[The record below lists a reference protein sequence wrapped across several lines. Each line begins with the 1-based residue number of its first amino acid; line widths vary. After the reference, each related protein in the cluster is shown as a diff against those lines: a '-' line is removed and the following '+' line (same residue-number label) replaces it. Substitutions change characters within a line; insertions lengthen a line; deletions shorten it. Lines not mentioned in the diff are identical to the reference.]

1 MNIDRMK
8 NLLIELCSV
17 PSISETPGEI
27 EMAEKIYE
35 TVMKMDYFKNNPANA
50 GINPIKN
57 DPFGRYYVHA
67 LMEGKPES
75 KKTVILLSHFDVV
88 NVEDYGAYKDYAFK
102 PLEYT
107 ELLKKGSGISL
118 SKEAEIDLASGDY
131 IFGRGIMDMKFGLAL
146 DVEIM
151 HQIENKLDNFP
162 GNILLLSVPDEENNS
177 AGMLASVELLAALK
191 NEKGLEYVCCI
202 VSEPH
207 FPKYPG
213 DSGKY
218 IYSGAV
224 GKLLP
229 VFYCVGKETHAG
241 DPFSGLNPNLLTAKI
256 IEEIELNPD
265 LSDVSASFRT
275 PAPVCLKQ
283 SDTKNSYSVS
293 TPAAA
298 YSYFNFITVSSSPD
312 EVLNRLKSI
321 SKKAFEEV
329 LHSIENK
336 AERLQALTGSKP
348 KLPSVKPMVI
358 TFRELYKMCLE
369 ARGKEFDEHMESFIK
384 NSPESDLRELSVD
397 IVREAHKF
405 CPYRDPMIVLFLAP
419 PYYPH
424 SGTSGQNG
432 KIAEITEKIIKKA
445 NSKYGENLSPE
456 PFFPGLSDMS
466 YLGLP
471 DNMDVESLK
480 RNLPL
485 WGDKY
490 TIPLD
495 AIASLNIPFM
505 NIGPLGKDA
514 HKYTERINISYSFEI
529 ASKLVFEAVLSALD
543 ASPEDFGI

>member
-8 NLLIELCSV
+8 DLLIELCSV

-118 SKEAEIDLASGDY
+118 SKEAEIDLASDDY

-213 DSGKY
+213 DSSKY
-218 IYSGAV
+218 IYTGAV

-329 LHSIENK
+329 LHSIESK
-336 AERLQALTGSKP
+336 ADRLQALTGSKP
-348 KLPSVKPMVI
+348 KLPSIKPMVI

-369 ARGKEFDEHMESFIK
+369 ARGKEFDEHMESFIN

-397 IVREAHKF
+397 IVREAHKL

-432 KIAEITEKIIKKA
+432 KIDEITEKIIKKA
-445 NSKYGENLSPE
+445 NSKYGENLSRE

-471 DNMDVESLK
+471 DNIDVESLK
-480 RNLPL
+480 TNLPL

-543 ASPEDFGI
+543 ASPEDFGL

>member
-88 NVEDYGAYKDYAFK
+88 NVEDYGTYKDYAFK

-118 SKEAEIDLASGDY
+118 SEEAGTDLASGDY

-213 DSGKY
+213 DSSKY
-218 IYSGAV
+218 MYTGAV

-283 SDTKNSYSVS
+283 SDTKKSYSVS

-424 SGTSGQNG
+424 SGTSEQKG

-445 NSKYGENLSPE
+445 NSKYGENLSRE

-480 RNLPL
+480 TNLPL

>member
-67 LMEGKPES
+67 LVEGKPES

-213 DSGKY
+213 DSSKY
-218 IYSGAV
+218 IYTGAV

-298 YSYFNFITVSSSPD
+298 YSYFNFITVTSSPD

-329 LHSIENK
+329 LHSIESK
-336 AERLQALTGSKP
+336 ADRLQALTGSKP
-348 KLPSVKPMVI
+348 KLPSIKPMVI

>member
-8 NLLIELCSV
+8 NLLFDLCSI

-35 TVMKMDYFKNNPANA
+35 TVMNMDYFKNNPANA

-107 ELLKKGSGISL
+107 ELLKNGSGISL
-118 SKEAEIDLASGDY
+118 SKEAETDLASGDY

-151 HQIENKLDNFP
+151 HQIGNKLDNFP

-177 AGMLASVELLAALK
+177 AGMLASVEMLAALK

-213 DSGKY
+213 DNSKY
-218 IYSGAV
+218 IYTGAV

-256 IEEIELNPD
+256 IEEIELNPE

-298 YSYFNFITVSSSPD
+298 YTYFNFITVTSSPD
-312 EVLNRLKSI
+312 EVLNKLKSI
-321 SKKAFEEV
+321 AKKHLKKYFTTLKTRLTASKP
-329 LHSIENK
+329 
-336 AERLQALTGSKP
+336 LQA
-348 KLPSVKPMVI
+348 
-358 TFRELYKMCLE
+358 
-369 ARGKEFDEHMESFIK
+369 ANQSFH
-384 NSPESDLRELSVD
+384 P
-397 IVREAHKF
+397 
-405 CPYRDPMIVLFLAP
+405 
-419 PYYPH
+419 
-424 SGTSGQNG
+424 
-432 KIAEITEKIIKKA
+432 
-445 NSKYGENLSPE
+445 
-456 PFFPGLSDMS
+456 
-466 YLGLP
+466 
-471 DNMDVESLK
+471 
-480 RNLPL
+480 
-485 WGDKY
+485 
-490 TIPLD
+490 
-495 AIASLNIPFM
+495 
-505 NIGPLGKDA
+505 
-514 HKYTERINISYSFEI
+514 
-529 ASKLVFEAVLSALD
+529 
-543 ASPEDFGI
+543 